1 MTEGRHINSA
11 FDDDLDNVMAILMTM
26 GGLVEQAIHQSA
38 AALHERNAER
48 AELVIHSDKQVDK
61 LLEEVNSAVV
71 NLIALRQP
79 QASDLRMVISVM
91 RIGQCLERVGDYA
104 KNIAK
109 RTMTLSTAQPDTAS
123 MGSVKRLAHAV
134 QALMKDS
141 LDSFVQRDQEK
152 ALDVIRRDA
161 EIDQMYGSLFR
172 EFLTHM
178 MEDPKNITPAMH
190 LLFIAKNLERI
201 GDYATAI
208 SEQAIYL
215 VTGSLPDDE
224 VRQKEDYTPFLQGP
238 DGTGT

>member
-91 RIGQCLERVGDYA
+91 RIGQCLERGWGLRQEHCQTHHD
-104 KNIAK
+104 
-109 RTMTLSTAQPDTAS
+109 TLN
-123 MGSVKRLAHAV
+123 G
-134 QALMKDS
+134 
-141 LDSFVQRDQEK
+141 
-152 ALDVIRRDA
+152 
-161 EIDQMYGSLFR
+161 
-172 EFLTHM
+172 
-178 MEDPKNITPAMH
+178 
-190 LLFIAKNLERI
+190 
-201 GDYATAI
+201 AT
-208 SEQAIYL
+208 
-215 VTGSLPDDE
+215 
-224 VRQKEDYTPFLQGP
+224 
-238 DGTGT
+238 